1 MTSPRA
7 TVGIL
12 SIGQMGAGIA
22 ELLLAHGY
30 RVVTNATDRSLATQT
45 RAKDKSIILLA
56 SDTDLVAHCDYIFSI
71 VPPRDA
77 VATASR
83 IGKALNTSPAP
94 RKASATPLYFL
105 ELNAVSPQ
113 TSKSIAEKLGEEVPD
128 LRFIDGGIIGGPPT
142 LGKTFESQ
150 WIKPGIPLSGPYP
163 LHEAPVSGAHLAET
177 LNTRYLGPEIG
188 SASGL
193 KCCFAA
199 LAKGLT
205 ALALQSFSTAASLN
219 VLPALEH
226 YLDQYN
232 PQASERVRRGIV
244 GCPSKAYRWVEE
256 MNQIGQCF
264 SEDGGW
270 EGRANV
276 FREIAEVYEELAKV
290 VERRG
295 TEQMGSVDGVVGALL
310 TRVERQRERR
320 KSWEELEVDEG

>member
-1 MTSPRA
+1 MASPRA

-22 ELLLAHGY
+22 ELLLAHNY
-30 RVVTNATDRSLATQT
+30 RVLTNVTDRSPATQT
-45 RAKDKSIILLA
+45 RAKDTGIELLT
-56 SDTDLVAHCDYIFSI
+56 SDREIVAQCDYIFSI
-71 VPPRDA
+71 VPPKDA

-83 IGKALNTSPAP
+83 ISLALNSSPAP
-94 RKASATPLYFL
+94 RQASTTPLYFL
-105 ELNAVSPQ
+105 ELNAISPQ
-113 TSKSIAEKLGEEVPD
+113 TSKSIAGKLQQEVPD
-128 LRFIDGGIIGGPPT
+128 LRVIDGGIIGGPPNLST
-142 LGKTFESQ
+142 ASSHWT
-150 WIKPGIPLSGPYP
+150 KPGIPLSGPYP

-177 LNTRYLGPEIG
+177 LNMKYLGSEIG

-205 ALALQSFSTAASLN
+205 ALALQSFSAAASLN

-226 YLDQYN
+226 YLDEYN
-232 PQASERVRRGIV
+232 PHVGRRARGGIV

-256 MNQIGQCF
+256 MHQIGQCF
-264 SEDGGW
+264 SENGGW
-270 EGRANV
+270 EGQANV
-276 FREIAEVYEELAKV
+276 FREIAGVYEELAKV
-290 VERRG
+290 VEKKG

-320 KSWEELEVDEG
+320 RSWEELEVDEG